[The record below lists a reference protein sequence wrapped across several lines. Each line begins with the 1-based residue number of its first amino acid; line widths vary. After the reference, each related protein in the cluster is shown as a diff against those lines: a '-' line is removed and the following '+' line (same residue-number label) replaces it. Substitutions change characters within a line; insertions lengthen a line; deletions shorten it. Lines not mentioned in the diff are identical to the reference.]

1 LLSDV
6 LSPSLEHHVGIS
18 VHFNNSIEWKFRN
31 KVEWSID
38 IETKFFIKSLGFSLS
53 SLVKIKDLPFLSF
66 GSVVTMYL
74 DWVSFFI
81 FSSSNIK
88 DLVAGEVD
96 ELIVIVLEDLEPSRV
111 GAPDL
116 HVVGLTRRFD
126 IE

>member
-1 LLSDV
+1 
-6 LSPSLEHHVGIS
+6 

-38 IETKFFIKSLGFSLS
+38 IETEFFIKSLGFSLS

-66 GSVVTMYL
+66 GTVVTMYL